1 MSMHPILSALRRHK
15 TGTILIALQ
24 IGLTLAIVCNAL
36 FIIRTQFEQM
46 GRPTG
51 LDEHNLLM
59 VATTQSGVDSS
70 TDAGKATLDA
80 SIKSDLTAL
89 RHLPE
94 VVDAYETRSIPLSGG
109 LWGLGTRLTP
119 SGPYPSHTHTTYFD
133 ADEHALA
140 TLGLRLVAGRNFR
153 SDEIGEDDDSIVL
166 QPAVII
172 VSRHLADNLFP
183 RGNALSKPVYFT
195 SATKPSTIV
204 GIVERMQTSSTYGG
218 TDDRTWNTTLMPMRL
233 VTPSHFYVVRTKPGM
248 LAATMQSVP
257 AALYAQDPQRVIP
270 DGSGGDEAGLRS
282 FAQIRAEAYQA
293 DRTLAMLMGVIS
305 TILLAVTGCGIAGL
319 SSFWVG
325 QRRRQI
331 GVRRALGATRR
342 DIVRYFLVENALIS
356 VSGVIVGIL
365 LAFEFNGWLM
375 GQFELTR
382 LSPVYVLIGVV
393 TLLLLSQGAALAPAL
408 RAARIAPVEAIRS
421 S

>member
-1 MSMHPILSALRRHK
+1 MSIHPILSALRRHK

-24 IGLTLAIVCNAL
+24 IALTLAIVCNAL

-51 LDEHNLLM
+51 LDEHHLLM
-59 VATTQSGVDSS
+59 VATIQSDINSS

-80 SIKSDLTAL
+80 SIKADLTAL
-89 RHLPE
+89 RQLPD

-109 LWGLGTRLTP
+109 LWGLGIRMTP
-119 SGPYPSHTHTTYFD
+119 SGSYGSHTTYFH
-133 ADEHALA
+133 ADEHTLA

-153 SDEIGEDDDSIVL
+153 SDEIGEDDDFGVL

-172 VSRHLADNLFP
+172 VSKHLADNLFP
-183 RGNALSKPVYFT
+183 HGDALGKPVYFT

-204 GIVERMQTSSTYGG
+204 GIVERMQTSSTYRG
-218 TDDRTWNTTLMPMRL
+218 TDNRTWDSTLVPMRL
-233 VTPSHFYVVRTKPGM
+233 VTPSRYYVVRTRSGR
-248 LAATMQSVP
+248 LAAAMQSVP
-257 AALYAQDPQRVIP
+257 EALYAQDPQRVIP
-270 DGSGGDEAGLRS
+270 DGSGGDEVGVRS
-282 FAQIRAEAYQA
+282 FAQIRAEAYQG

-305 TILLAVTGCGIAGL
+305 IILLAVTGCGIAGL

-342 DIVRYFLVENALIS
+342 DIVRYFLIENALIS
-356 VSGVIVGIL
+356 ATGVIVGIL

-382 LSPVYVLIGVV
+382 LSPAYVLIGVV
-393 TLLLLSQGAALAPAL
+393 MLLLLSQGAALAPAL

>member
-1 MSMHPILSALRRHK
+1 MSIHPILSALRRHK

-24 IGLTLAIVCNAL
+24 IALTLAIVCNAL

-51 LDEHNLLM
+51 LDEHDLLM
-59 VATTQSGVDSS
+59 FATTQSGIDSS
-70 TDAGKATLDA
+70 TDAGKTTLDA
-80 SIKSDLTAL
+80 SIQADLTAL
-89 RHLPE
+89 RQLPD
-94 VVDAYETRSIPLSGG
+94 VIDAYETRSIPLSGG
-109 LWGLGTRLTP
+109 LWGLGIRILP
-119 SGPYPSHTHTTYFD
+119 DGSYGSHTTYFH
-133 ADEHALA
+133 ADEHTLT

-153 SDEIGEDDDSIVL
+153 SDEIGEDDDVGVL

-183 RGNALSKPVYFT
+183 RGDALGKSVYFT

-204 GIVERMQTSSTYGG
+204 GIVERMQTSSTYSG
-218 TDDRTWNTTLMPMRL
+218 TDNRTWDSTLLPLRL
-233 VTPSHFYVVRTKPGM
+233 VTPSRYYVVRTRSGR
-248 LAATMQSVP
+248 LAAAMQSVP
-257 AALYAQDPQRVIP
+257 EALYAQDPHRVIP
-270 DGSGGDEAGLRS
+270 DGSGGDEAGVRS
-282 FAQIRAEAYQA
+282 FAQIRAEAYQG

-305 TILLAVTGCGIAGL
+305 IILLAVTGSGIAGL

-342 DIVRYFLVENALIS
+342 DIVRYFLIENALIS
-356 VSGVIVGIL
+356 AAGVIVGIL

-393 TLLLLSQGAALAPAL
+393 MLLLLSQGAVLSPAL
-408 RAARIAPVEAIRS
+408 RAARITPVEAIRS

>member
-1 MSMHPILSALRRHK
+1 MSIHPILSALRRHK

-24 IGLTLAIVCNAL
+24 IALTLAIVCNAL

-59 VATTQSGVDSS
+59 VATTQSGIKSD

-80 SIKSDLTAL
+80 SIKADLTVL
-89 RHLPE
+89 WQLPD
-94 VVDAYETRSIPLSGG
+94 VVDAYETNSLPLSNNT
-109 LWGLGTRLTP
+109 WGLGIRMMP
-119 SGPYPSHTHTTYFD
+119 SGPYGSHTTYFN
-133 ADEHALA
+133 ADEHTLK

-153 SDEIGEDDDSIVL
+153 GDEIGEDDNFAIL

-172 VSRHLADNLFP
+172 VSKHLADNLFP
-183 RGNALSKPVYFT
+183 RGDALGKSVYFT

-204 GIVERMQTSSTYGG
+204 GIVERMQSSSTRSE
-218 TDDRTWNTTLMPMRL
+218 TDNMTWDSTLMPMRL
-233 VTPSHFYVVRTKPGM
+233 VAPSRYYVVRTRPGR
-248 LAATMQSVP
+248 LAAAMQSVP
-257 AALYAQDPQRVIP
+257 EALYAQDPQRVIP
-270 DGSGGDEAGLRS
+270 DGTGGDEAGVRS
-282 FAQIRAEAYQA
+282 FAQIRAEAYQG

-305 TILLAVTGCGIAGL
+305 IILLVVTGSGIAGL

-331 GVRRALGATRR
+331 GVRRALGATGS
-342 DIVRYFLVENALIS
+342 DIVRYFLIENALIS
-356 VSGVIVGIL
+356 ASGVIVGIL
-365 LAFEFNGWLM
+365 LTFEFNGWLM

-382 LSPVYVLIGVV
+382 LSPVYVLIGALM
-393 TLLLLSQGAALAPAL
+393 LLLLSQGAALAPAL
-408 RAARIAPVEAIRS
+408 RAARISAVEAIRS

>member
-1 MSMHPILSALRRHK
+1 MSIHPILSALRRHK

-24 IGLTLAIVCNAL
+24 IALTLAIVCNAL
-36 FIIRTQFEQM
+36 FIIRTQFEKM

-59 VATTQSGVDSS
+59 VATTQSGIDSS

-80 SIKSDLTAL
+80 SIRADLTAL
-89 RHLPE
+89 RQLPD
-94 VVDAYETRSIPLSGG
+94 VIDAYEARSLPLSGG
-109 LWGLGTRLTP
+109 LWGLGLRLMP
-119 SGPYPSHTHTTYFD
+119 SGAYGSHTTYFH
-133 ADEHALA
+133 ADEHTLA

-153 SDEIGEDDDSIVL
+153 SDEIGEDDDFGVL

-172 VSRHLADNLFP
+172 VSQHLADSLFP
-183 RGNALSKPVYFT
+183 RGDALGKQIYFT

-204 GIVERMQTSSTYGG
+204 GIVERMQTSSTYSG
-218 TDDRTWNTTLMPMRL
+218 TDSRTWNTTLVPLRL
-233 VTPSHFYVVRTKPGM
+233 VTPSRHYVVRTRPGRV
-248 LAATMQSVP
+248 AAAMQSVP
-257 AALYAQDPQRVIP
+257 VALYAQDPQRVIP
-270 DGSGGDEAGLRS
+270 DGSGGDDAGVRS
-282 FAQIRAEAYQA
+282 FAQIRAKAYQG

-305 TILLAVTGCGIAGL
+305 IILLAVTAAGIAGL

-331 GVRRALGATRR
+331 GVRRALGATSR
-342 DIVRYFLVENALIS
+342 DIARYFLIENALIS
-356 VSGVIVGIL
+356 TAGVVVGIV
-365 LAFEFNGWLM
+365 LAYEFNNWLM
-375 GQFELTR
+375 GKFELTR
-382 LSPVYVLIGVV
+382 LSPAYVMVGVV
-393 TLLLLSQGAALAPAL
+393 LLFLLSQCAALAPAL

>member
-1 MSMHPILSALRRHK
+1 MAIHPILSALRRHK

-24 IGLTLAIVCNAL
+24 IALTLAIVCNAL

-59 VATTQSGVDSS
+59 VATTQSGIDSS

-80 SIKSDLTAL
+80 SIRADLAAL
-89 RHLPE
+89 RQLPD
-94 VVDAYETRSIPLSGG
+94 VIDAYETRSLPLSGG
-109 LWGLGTRLTP
+109 LWGLGVRLMP
-119 SGPYPSHTHTTYFD
+119 SGAYGSHTTYFQ
-133 ADEHALA
+133 ADEHTLA

-153 SDEIGEDDDSIVL
+153 SDEIGEDDDFGVL

-172 VSRHLADNLFP
+172 VSKHLADSLFP
-183 RGNALSKPVYFT
+183 RGDALGKQIYFT

-204 GIVERMQTSSTYGG
+204 GIVERMQTSSTYSG
-218 TDDRTWNTTLMPMRL
+218 TDSRTWNTTLVPVRL
-233 VTPSHFYVVRTKPGM
+233 VTPSRYYVVRTRPGRM
-248 LAATMQSVP
+248 AAATQSIP

-270 DGSGGDEAGLRS
+270 DGSGGDDAGVRG
-282 FAQIRAEAYQA
+282 FAQIRAEAYQG

-305 TILLAVTGCGIAGL
+305 IILLAVTGCGIAGL

-342 DIVRYFLVENALIS
+342 DIVRYFLIENALIS
-356 VSGVIVGIL
+356 VAGVIVGIL

-393 TLLLLSQGAALAPAL
+393 MLLLLSQGAALAPAL

>member
-1 MSMHPILSALRRHK
+1 MSIHPILSALRRHK

-24 IGLTLAIVCNAL
+24 IALTLAIVCNAL

-59 VATTQSGVDSS
+59 VATTQSGINGS

-80 SIKSDLTAL
+80 SIKADLTAL
-89 RHLPE
+89 RQLPD
-94 VVDAYETRSIPLSGG
+94 VIDAYETNSLPLSGSS
-109 LWGLGTRLTP
+109 WGLGIRMVP
-119 SGPYPSHTHTTYFD
+119 SGSYGSHTSYFHADAHT
-133 ADEHALA
+133 LK

-153 SDEIGEDDDSIVL
+153 ADEIGEDDNFAIL

-172 VSRHLADNLFP
+172 VSKHLADNLFP
-183 RGNALSKPVYFT
+183 RGDALGKSVYFT
-195 SATKPSTIV
+195 SATKPSTII
-204 GIVERMQTSSTYGG
+204 GIVERMQTSSTYSG
-218 TDDRTWNTTLMPMRL
+218 TDSMTWDSTLMPMRL
-233 VTPSHFYVVRTKPGM
+233 VTPSRHYVVRTRPGR
-248 LAATMQSVP
+248 LAAAMQSVP
-257 AALYAQDPQRVIP
+257 EALYAQDPQRVIP
-270 DGSGGDEAGLRS
+270 DGTGGNEAGVRS
-282 FAQIRAEAYQA
+282 FAQIRAEAYQG

-305 TILLAVTGCGIAGL
+305 IILLVVTGSGIAGL

-331 GVRRALGATRR
+331 GVRRALGATRS

-356 VSGVIVGIL
+356 ASGVIVGIL
-365 LAFEFNGWLM
+365 LTFEFNGWLM

-393 TLLLLSQGAALAPAL
+393 MLLLLSQGAALAPAM

-421 S
+421 

>member
-1 MSMHPILSALRRHK
+1 MSIHPILSALRRHK

-24 IGLTLAIVCNAL
+24 IALTLAIVCNAL

-51 LDEHNLLM
+51 LDEHHLLM
-59 VATTQSGVDSS
+59 VATTQSGINSD

-80 SIKSDLTAL
+80 SIKADLTVL
-89 RHLPE
+89 RQLPD
-94 VVDAYETRSIPLSGG
+94 VVDAYETNSLPLSNNT
-109 LWGLGTRLTP
+109 WGLGIRMMP
-119 SGPYPSHTHTTYFD
+119 SGPYGSHTTYFH
-133 ADEHALA
+133 ADEHTLK

-153 SDEIGEDDDSIVL
+153 SDEIGEDDNFVGIL

-183 RGNALSKPVYFT
+183 HGDALGKPVYFT
-195 SATKPSTIV
+195 NATQPSTII
-204 GIVERMQTSSTYGG
+204 GIVERMQTSSTRSG
-218 TDDRTWNTTLMPMRL
+218 TDNMTWNTTLVPLRL
-233 VTPSHFYVVRTKPGM
+233 VTPSRHYVVRTRSGR
-248 LAATMQSVP
+248 LAAAMQSVP
-257 AALYAQDPQRVIP
+257 EALYAQDPQRVIP
-270 DGSGGDEAGLRS
+270 DGSGGNEAGVRS
-282 FAQIRAEAYQA
+282 FAQIRAEAYQG

-305 TILLAVTGCGIAGL
+305 IILLVVTGSGIAGL

-331 GVRRALGATRR
+331 GVRRALGATRS

-356 VSGVIVGIL
+356 ASGVIIGIL
-365 LAFEFNGWLM
+365 LTFEFNGWLM

-382 LSPVYVLIGVV
+382 LSPLYVLIGVV
-393 TLLLLSQGAALAPAL
+393 MLLLLSQGAALAPAL

>member
-1 MSMHPILSALRRHK
+1 MSIHPILSALRRHK

-24 IGLTLAIVCNAL
+24 IALTLAIVCNAL
-36 FIIRTQFEQM
+36 FMIRTQFEQM

-59 VATTQSGVDSS
+59 VATTQSGINSS

-80 SIKSDLTAL
+80 SIKADLTAL
-89 RHLPE
+89 RQLPD
-94 VVDAYETRSIPLSGG
+94 VIDAYETRSLPLSGG
-109 LWGLGTRLTP
+109 LWGLGIRLMP
-119 SGPYPSHTHTTYFD
+119 SGSYGSHTTYFD

-153 SDEIGEDDDSIVL
+153 SNEIGEDDDFGVL

-172 VSRHLADNLFP
+172 VSRHLADDLFP
-183 RGNALSKPVYFT
+183 RGDALGKPVYFT

-218 TDDRTWNTTLMPMRL
+218 TDDRTWNSTLMPMRL
-233 VTPSHFYVVRTKPGM
+233 VTPSRSYVVRAKPDR
-248 LAATMQSVP
+248 LAAAMQSVP
-257 AALYAQDPQRVIP
+257 QSLYAQDPQRVIP
-270 DGSGGDEAGLRS
+270 DGSAGDEAGVRS
-282 FAQIRAEAYQA
+282 FAQIRARAYQG

-305 TILLAVTGCGIAGL
+305 MILLVVTGSGIAGL

-356 VSGVIVGIL
+356 VAGVTVGIL
-365 LAFEFNGWLM
+365 LAFGFNGWLM

-393 TLLLLSQGAALAPAL
+393 MLLLLSQVAALAPAL

>member
-1 MSMHPILSALRRHK
+1 MHPILSALRRHK
-15 TGTILIALQ
+15 TGTTLIALQ
-24 IGLTLAIVCNAL
+24 IALTLAIVCNAL

-51 LDEHNLLM
+51 LDEQNLLM
-59 VATTQSGVDSS
+59 VATTQSGIDGS
-70 TDAGKATLDA
+70 TDAGKSTLDA
-80 SIKSDLTAL
+80 SIKADLTAL
-89 RHLPE
+89 RQLPD
-94 VVDAYETRSIPLSGG
+94 VVDAYETNSLPLSGG
-109 LWGLGTRLTP
+109 PSGLGIGMRP
-119 SGPYPSHTHTTYFD
+119 SGPYGSHTTYFH
-133 ADEHALA
+133 ADEH
-140 TLGLRLVAGRNFR
+140 TLKTSGLRLVAGRNFR
-153 SDEIGEDDDSIVL
+153 SDEIGEDDNFGVL

-183 RGNALSKPVYFT
+183 RGDALGKPVYFT

-204 GIVERMQTSSTYGG
+204 GILERMQTSSTYGG

-233 VTPSHFYVVRTKPGM
+233 VTPSRSYVVRTRSGR
-248 LAATMQSVP
+248 LAAAMQNVP

-270 DGSGGDEAGLRS
+270 DGAGGDEAGVRS
-282 FAQIRAEAYQA
+282 FAQIRAQAYQG

-305 TILLAVTGCGIAGL
+305 IILLAVTGCGIAGL

-356 VSGVIVGIL
+356 AAGVIVGIVVAFAFNRWL
-365 LAFEFNGWLM
+365 LGE
-375 GQFELTR
+375 FELTR

-393 TLLLLSQGAALAPAL
+393 MLVLLSQAAALAPAL
-408 RAARIAPVEAIRS
+408 RAARITPVDAIRS
-421 S
+421 R

>member
-1 MSMHPILSALRRHK
+1 MSIHPILSALRRHK

-24 IGLTLAIVCNAL
+24 IALTLAIVCNAL

-51 LDEHNLLM
+51 LDEHHLLM
-59 VATTQSGVDSS
+59 VATIQSDINSS

-80 SIKSDLTAL
+80 SIKADLTAL
-89 RHLPE
+89 RQLPD

-109 LWGLGTRLTP
+109 LWGLGIRMTP
-119 SGPYPSHTHTTYFD
+119 SGSYGSHTTYFH
-133 ADEHALA
+133 ADEHTLA

-153 SDEIGEDDDSIVL
+153 SDEIGEDDDFGVL

-172 VSRHLADNLFP
+172 VSKHLADNLFP
-183 RGNALSKPVYFT
+183 HGDALGKPVYFT

-204 GIVERMQTSSTYGG
+204 GIVERMQTSSTYRG
-218 TDDRTWNTTLMPMRL
+218 TDNRTWDSTLVPMRL
-233 VTPSHFYVVRTKPGM
+233 VTPSHYYVVRTKPGR
-248 LAATMQSVP
+248 LAAAMQSVA

-270 DGSGGDEAGLRS
+270 DGTEGDEMGVRS
-282 FAQIRAEAYQA
+282 FTQIRAEAYQG
-293 DRTLAMLMGVIS
+293 DRTLAMLMGIIS
-305 TILLAVTGCGIAGL
+305 IILLAVTGCGIAGL

-325 QRRRQI
+325 QRRRHI

-342 DIVRYFLVENALIS
+342 DIVSYFLVENALIS
-356 VSGVIVGIL
+356 AAGVIVGIL
-365 LAFEFNGWLM
+365 LAFEFNSWMM

-393 TLLLLSQGAALAPAL
+393 MLLLLSQGAALAPAL
-408 RAARIAPVEAIRS
+408 RAARIAPAEAMRS